1 MTHDEL
7 KSKRKAHGLS
17 ISKAARLVHVSDRT
31 WLRYESGKQAI
42 PEGVV
47 ELFNIKLEQS
57 DEA

>member
-7 KSKRKAHGLS
+7 KQKRKAHGLS

-57 DEA
+57 ND